1 VVLFLRASDLGY
13 APSLTERRVH
23 DRSVVDE
30 AAKLV
35 IPGENITLSC
45 RVMNLSEGGAG
56 VECDAV
62 PPAATKV
69 RLVMEDG
76 RVFDA
81 LTAWF
86 ENGLL
91 GLSFSSGSAG
101 R

>member
-1 VVLFLRASDLGY
+1 VALFLRASDLGY
-13 APSLTERRVH
+13 APGQRERRVH
-23 DRSVVDE
+23 HRSAVDE
-30 AAKLV
+30 AAELV
-35 IPGENITLSC
+35 IPAENITLSC

-91 GLSFSSGSAG
+91 GLSFCGSAG
-101 R
+101 K

>member
-1 VVLFLRASDLGY
+1 MFLRASDLGY
-13 APSLTERRVH
+13 TRGSRERRIHNRTVM
-23 DRSVVDE
+23 DE
-30 AAKLV
+30 AAELV
-35 IPGENITLSC
+35 IPAENITLSC

-56 VECDAV
+56 VVCDAV

-91 GLSFSSGSAG
+91 GLSFCGSAG
-101 R
+101 K